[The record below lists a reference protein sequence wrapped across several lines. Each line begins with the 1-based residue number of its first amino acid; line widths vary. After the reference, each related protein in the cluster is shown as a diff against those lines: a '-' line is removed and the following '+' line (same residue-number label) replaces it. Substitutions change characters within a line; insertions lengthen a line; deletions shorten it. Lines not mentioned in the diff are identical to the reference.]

1 MRAVKQDEARRRCT
15 PRRRSPSPNV
25 SVGDRL
31 APRRGRGLR
40 VRVGIRRLG
49 ALRGNDPSVGLISP
63 NAFTTVVDGG
73 VWTSATCAT
82 PTPSSPPPPSPAP
95 SPPPPPPPPLLVASS
110 GAARARRSSSLEP
123 FWTWFAVVVLAWA
136 GLSVCVFGA
145 LAARRR
151 RREVVRGRD

>member
-1 MRAVKQDEARRRCT
+1 MYPSAAVSI
-15 PRRRSPSPNV
+15 PPMSPSVTV
-25 SVGDRL
+25 SRL
-31 APRRGRGLR
+31 A
-40 VRVGIRRLG
+40 VGAGFVCVSASDDSARCAG
-49 ALRGNDPSVGLISP
+49 TTQASVGLISP

-82 PTPSSPPPPSPAP
+82 PTPSPPPPSLAP

-110 GAARARRSSSLEP
+110 GAARARRSSNLEP
-123 FWTWFAVVVLAWA
+123 FWTWFAVAVLAWA

-151 RREVVRGRD
+151 RREVVSGRD